1 MKIYVLV
8 SVLTYQI
15 WYFPSFGGI
24 FSLVIFSSHC
34 ATVCDRFLFCSSCFF
49 FACLINA
56 DHFPTEKS
64 ITFLYNIR
72 KKWRNNWPSLSQIF
86 CKLVLT
92 PLFMYNYIC
101 FSSHPFCEDT
111 DLLILFKFIF
121 NKTKHHLCQLRCR
134 YNEVLFKMN

>member
-34 ATVCDRFLFCSSCFF
+34 ATVFNRFLFCSSCFF

-72 KKWRNNWPSLSQIF
+72 KKWRNIWPSLSHIF
-86 CKLVLT
+86 CKVVLT
-92 PLFMYNYIC
+92 LLFIYNYIW
-101 FSSHPFCEDT
+101 FSSQPFGFNADIFYSFKHT
-111 DLLILFKFIF
+111 LLGYLSG
-121 NKTKHHLCQLRCR
+121 L
-134 YNEVLFKMN
+134 